1 MEASLVAEEWWNLS
15 WSSRMESELGS
26 AWSFSEELEVVEAAW
41 AVGRARVPLV
51 VHVRVFVVRWAVVE
65 ILLAGEWA
73 CGGVL
78 LIFL

>member
-1 MEASLVAEEWWNLS
+1 MAEEWWNLG
-15 WSSRMESELGS
+15 WSAGLESKLGS
-26 AWSFSEELEVVEAAW
+26 AWSSSKELEVVKAAW

-65 ILLAGEWA
+65 IPLAGEWA